1 MNSREDISERQVPQA
16 LTGTWAAAL
25 ASAGSEREVVSV
37 VKDFLSIWSPT
48 EIASL
53 PEDCRPGRIG
63 GAEDIA
69 EMALKFSQAQCNF
82 GDNLEQ
88 RRVLERMGTF
98 FAHASSRL
106 AHVLSDH
113 TDVS

>member
-1 MNSREDISERQVPQA
+1 MNSSEGIGERQVAQP

-25 ASAGSEREVVSV
+25 ASARSEREVVSV
-37 VKDFLSIWSPT
+37 VKDFLSQWSPA

-63 GAEDIA
+63 GADDVA
-69 EMALKFSQAQCNF
+69 EMALKFSQAQCSLGEDF
-82 GDNLEQ
+82 EQ
-88 RRVLERMGTF
+88 RLVLERMEAF

-106 AHVLSDH
+106 AQVLSDH
-113 TDVS
+113 TSVS

>member
-1 MNSREDISERQVPQA
+1 MNSSEGIGERQVAQP

-25 ASAGSEREVVSV
+25 SAAHSEREVVSV
-37 VKDFLSIWSPT
+37 VKDFISLWSPT

-63 GAEDIA
+63 GAEDVA
-69 EMALKFSQAQCNF
+69 EMALRFSQAQCSF
-82 GDNLEQ
+82 GDNVEQ

-106 AHVLSDH
+106 AQVLSDPGG
-113 TDVS
+113 DS